1 MQQTNPK
8 VALQRLNLAR
18 DASFRQAKGI
28 GGAGKTFQLRDSDEQ
43 LHCVNFIHAGGLLLF
58 LMKQ

>member
-28 GGAGKTFQLRDSDEQ
+28 GGAGKLSSSAT
-43 LHCVNFIHAGGLLLF
+43 
-58 LMKQ
+58 LMNSCIA